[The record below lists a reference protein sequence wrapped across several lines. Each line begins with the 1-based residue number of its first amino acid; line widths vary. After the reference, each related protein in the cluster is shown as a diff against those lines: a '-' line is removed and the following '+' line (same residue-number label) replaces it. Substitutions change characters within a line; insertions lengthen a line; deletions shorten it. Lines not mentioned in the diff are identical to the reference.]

1 MSSMIAT
8 AVAFHAVF
16 MAGVCVEA
24 FSALKSKATLSGEF
38 TF

>member
-16 MAGVCVEA
+16 MAGVSVEG
-24 FSALKSKATLSGEF
+24 FSALRTKATLSGEF